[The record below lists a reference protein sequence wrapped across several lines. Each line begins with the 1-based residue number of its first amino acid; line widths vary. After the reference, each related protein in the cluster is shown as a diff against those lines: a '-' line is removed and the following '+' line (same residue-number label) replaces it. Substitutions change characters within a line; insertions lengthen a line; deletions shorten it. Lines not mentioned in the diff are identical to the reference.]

1 VNSTARME
9 DSMHELGTEPRHP
22 HAVIAYEYTLHGNT
36 YHSVETASLSI
47 SRLTRLEISAH
58 ARSEFSNR
66 STDARDPCNIDP
78 LDRAGAARLTGMDQ
92 DRDRGTTTRD
102 GITKGSPK
110 GHPLTSTSTV
120 FALHGRKIPRLIF
133 PVSH

>member
-1 VNSTARME
+1 MQR
-9 DSMHELGTEPRHP
+9 
-22 HAVIAYEYTLHGNT
+22 VIAYEYTLHGNT

-47 SRLTRLEISAH
+47 PRLTRLEISAH
-58 ARSEFSNR
+58 ARGEFSNR

-102 GITKGSPK
+102 GLTKGSPK
-110 GHPLTSTSTV
+110 GHRS
-120 FALHGRKIPRLIF
+120 R
-133 PVSH
+133 PVRARCMKEKYVDISDNSR